1 MGCSLPIHLLHL
13 VVFVHRKATLSSS
26 IPKEIYLDHTEKFIS
41 INQIRNSENTK
52 WILHYLSLQVLK
64 IYSTL
69 MATGDRRTGPS
80 CWGSPARTSCPP
92 PGVSVLNIPA
102 RGTKHSGCREW
113 PASSMNTWVKWW
125 LGISAETNL
134 KRKNKET
141 NFKRGKSTV
150 IVVLIWK
157 F

>member
-1 MGCSLPIHLLHL
+1 M
-13 VVFVHRKATLSSS
+13 
-26 IPKEIYLDHTEKFIS
+26 
-41 INQIRNSENTK
+41 RNSENIK
-52 WILHYLSLQVLK
+52 WILHYLSLQVLM

-125 LGISAETNL
+125 LGTSAETNL
-134 KRKNKET
+134 KRKNKQT
-141 NFKRGKSTV
+141 IFKRGKSTV
-150 IVVLIWK
+150 IVVLIWNFNEWMIFPVSLVFHVVFK
-157 F
+157 MILSWVRNDRSLATTFEG

>member
-1 MGCSLPIHLLHL
+1 M
-13 VVFVHRKATLSSS
+13 
-26 IPKEIYLDHTEKFIS
+26 
-41 INQIRNSENTK
+41 RNSENTK
-52 WILHYLSLQVLK
+52 WILHYLSLQVLM

-80 CWGSPARTSCPP
+80 CWGSPVRTSCPP

-125 LGISAETNL
+125 LGTSAETNL
-134 KRKNKET
+134 KRKNKQT
-141 NFKRGKSTV
+141 IFKRGKSTV
-150 IVVLIWK
+150 IVVLIWNFNEWMIFPVSLVFHVVFK
-157 F
+157 MILSWVRNDRSLATTFEG

>member
-1 MGCSLPIHLLHL
+1 M
-13 VVFVHRKATLSSS
+13 
-26 IPKEIYLDHTEKFIS
+26 
-41 INQIRNSENTK
+41 RNNENIK
-52 WILHYLSLQVLK
+52 WILHYLSLQVLM

-125 LGISAETNL
+125 LGTSAETNL
-134 KRKNKET
+134 KRKNKQT
-141 NFKRGKSTV
+141 IFKRGKSTV
-150 IVVLIWK
+150 IVVLIWNFNEWMIFPVSLVFHVVFK
-157 F
+157 MILSWVRNDRSLATTFEG